1 MDVTQRYNNGLKSH
15 SKIPNPKR
23 QTNAKRIR
31 KFEIRNP
38 KTNSNTKTAS
48 RKHEK
53 EKAKKDSSF
62 SHFPDFVI
70 LSFRF
75 EF

>member
-31 KFEIRNP
+31 KIEIRNP

-53 EKAKKDSSF
+53 EKGEKGFLFFAF
-62 SHFPDFVI
+62 S
-70 LSFRF
+70 
-75 EF
+75 